1 MAGFPS
7 YDTIKTYY
15 TSGKW
20 NDRMLK
26 TALTCKAITQR
37 QYEEILAS
45 KKKWDQRPGRAIQN
59 ERTLE

>member
-7 YDTIKTYY
+7 YDTIKSYY

-26 TALTCKAITQR
+26 TALTCKVITQR

-45 KKKWDQRPGRAIQN
+45 KKNWNDPQYRADDP
-59 ERTLE
+59 

>member
-7 YDTIKTYY
+7 FDTIKTYY
-15 TSGKW
+15 QQGKW
-20 NDRMLK
+20 SERMLK

-45 KKKWDQRPGRAIQN
+45 KKK
-59 ERTLE
+59 